1 MTEPLIKVR
10 NLVVHYETETEVVEA
25 VNGIS
30 FDIERGET
38 LGLVGETGA
47 GKTTTALAILKLI
60 QSPPGKII
68 KGTIEYNGEDLVN
81 ASEIRMRKIRGNNI
95 SMVFQDP
102 MTSLNP
108 VFNIGEQVSEV
119 IRLHQKIS
127 KKEAAIKAQDVLLMT
142 GIAPERF
149 NDYPHQFSGGMKQ
162 RVVIA
167 TALACNPNFIIAD
180 EPTTALDVTIQ
191 AQVLDMIR
199 KLQRELNTAML
210 LITHDLG
217 VVAETCD
224 KVAIM
229 YAGNIVEYGSLEQI
243 FFNMKHPYTK
253 GLFDSLPNIEEDV
266 ERLKLI
272 KGLMPNPS
280 NLPQY
285 CSFYE
290 RCELRLDSCKEKEPI
305 DVEIEDG
312 HFVRCRLFEN
322 FSERTVDK
330 YASFD

>member
-127 KKEAAIKAQDVLLMT
+127 KK
-142 GIAPERF
+142 
-149 NDYPHQFSGGMKQ
+149 GG
-162 RVVIA
+162 
-167 TALACNPNFIIAD
+167 
-180 EPTTALDVTIQ
+180 
-191 AQVLDMIR
+191 
-199 KLQRELNTAML
+199 
-210 LITHDLG
+210 
-217 VVAETCD
+217 
-224 KVAIM
+224 
-229 YAGNIVEYGSLEQI
+229 
-243 FFNMKHPYTK
+243 
-253 GLFDSLPNIEEDV
+253 
-266 ERLKLI
+266 
-272 KGLMPNPS
+272 S
-280 NLPQY
+280 NK
-285 CSFYE
+285 SS
-290 RCELRLDSCKEKEPI
+290 RCTSYDWYST
-305 DVEIEDG
+305 
-312 HFVRCRLFEN
+312 
-322 FSERTVDK
+322 RTVQ
-330 YASFD
+330 